1 MATPISNLEAIRGTD
16 FSEIIT
22 LADDSGAPV
31 STNNATGLFVL
42 RYIQNGPVIKELTN
56 SSGISF
62 GTSNVEIR
70 LTEQELDDL
79 VYNKFWFDF
88 FIHLQNDVKR
98 KIVRGNFTIE

>member
-22 LADDSGAPV
+22 LADDLGAPV
-31 STNNATGLFVL
+31 DTNNAVGLFVL
-42 RYIQNGPVIKELTN
+42 RYIQNGTVVKELTN

-62 GTSNVEIR
+62 GVSNVEIR
-70 LTEQELDDL
+70 LTEQELNDL
-79 VYNKFWFDF
+79 IYNKFWFDF

-98 KIVRGNFTIE
+98 KIVRGEFIIE